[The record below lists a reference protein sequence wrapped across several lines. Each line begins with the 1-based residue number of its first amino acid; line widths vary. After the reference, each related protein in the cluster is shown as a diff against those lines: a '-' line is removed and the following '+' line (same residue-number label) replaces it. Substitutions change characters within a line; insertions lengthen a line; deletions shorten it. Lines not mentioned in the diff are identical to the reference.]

1 MDETSQSGSELQSLS
16 PRCEPQSSSTSDTS
30 STTTSA
36 TDHKRKDLE
45 SLLLKKFTPSSA
57 VSSGAEHAADSED
70 GLGTPTDDYEDELEA
85 CEPLD
90 KSDESVD
97 ESSDLKALNVRA
109 WPRLTE
115 RHLFL

>member
-1 MDETSQSGSELQSLS
+1 MDETSQSDSELQT
-16 PRCEPQSSSTSDTS
+16 SSTSDTS
-30 STTTSA
+30 STATSV

-57 VSSGAEHAADSED
+57 VSSGAEHAADSEH
-70 GLGTPTDDYEDELEA
+70 GLGTPTDDYEDEL
-85 CEPLD
+85 D
-90 KSDESVD
+90 KSPESVD

>member
-1 MDETSQSGSELQSLS
+1 MDETSQSDSELQSLS

-30 STTTSA
+30 STAA

-70 GLGTPTDDYEDELEA
+70 GTPTDDYEDELEA

-90 KSDESVD
+90 KSAESAD

-109 WPRLTE
+109 WPALTE
-115 RHLFL
+115 PQLFL

>member
-1 MDETSQSGSELQSLS
+1 MDETSQSDSELQT
-16 PRCEPQSSSTSDTS
+16 SSTSDTS
-30 STTTSA
+30 STATSA

-57 VSSGAEHAADSED
+57 VSSGAEHAADSEH
-70 GLGTPTDDYEDELEA
+70 GLGTPTDDYEDEL
-85 CEPLD
+85 D
-90 KSDESVD
+90 KSPESVD

>member
-1 MDETSQSGSELQSLS
+1 MDETSQSESELQSLS

-30 STTTSA
+30 STAA

-57 VSSGAEHAADSED
+57 VSSGAEHAADSEH
-70 GLGTPTDDYEDELEA
+70 GLGTPTDDYEDEL
-85 CEPLD
+85 D
-90 KSDESVD
+90 KSPESVD